1 MQGSGGRWGAV
12 LTAVCLLWVGATAQP
27 REEIQIEKVSQ
38 ISGAGDTVQA
48 EGILARWR
56 RYQINATRLEGNT
69 RTGIYRLFEGIR
81 LEGADVS
88 ASGAEL
94 ILNLETNRWEL
105 HGGQATLQPPFT
117 GNRLLAPLFVQG
129 QTLSGRERFVEGERL
144 QATTCDQ
151 PHPHFHWDARTMD
164 AEEGRRAIL
173 RDVRLRLLGRTL
185 FRLPYVIVPLRD
197 TGDTSPLPDVGYSD
211 LEGWYLRYAV
221 AYFLLQGYPGTA
233 RLDLMQRRG
242 VGVSIDQD
250 FAQGNLNLYWLRDR
264 QLGAQSLTGRLR
276 YDRNLGTLQT
286 RWNADYRRNSYLIG
300 DSTAW
305 NLQTDWLLPSRT
317 GQTQLTFVES
327 RNLASGFENITR
339 VWTLLETRAIGRL
352 QLSLNGSYQENES
365 TFASTRTGTRQW
377 STRSNLRYPLG
388 AANLQLEYE
397 RVLPV
402 GASATVFGG
411 LERLPELS
419 LTAPLP
425 WWVGDAPSLFRDS
438 QIRLSFGSFAEGF
451 ATRIHRERYAFDWQG
466 RWRTGTRTGTSL
478 FYGFKQTFYSDDT
491 AQYVLQS
498 NLEQRFGWGERS
510 ELSLR
515 WNYIRPYGYSPLN
528 VDRAGFYNLLSAD
541 LRAFLSGGWNLSM
554 ATTYDLL
561 AREQGR
567 DEWSLLNITTEY
579 QPTGWLFWRN
589 QLSYDPNRER
599 WVSFQSDL
607 RWRFGDSQLSLA
619 TRYDPRRA
627 RWGRVYARVDA
638 LKWGRSRFSAILQ
651 YNGYLDRIES
661 RQLLWVYDLHCAELE
676 VRYIDNPLGF
686 PPDTGVQVF
695 LRLKAFP
702 SFSRFGAGS
711 LGAPLGGFGTDL

>member
-12 LTAVCLLWVGATAQP
+12 LTAVCLLWAGALAQP

-38 ISGAGDTVQA
+38 ISGAGDLVQA

-94 ILNLETNRWEL
+94 ILNLQTNRWEL
-105 HGGQATLQPPFT
+105 RGGQATLQPPFT
-117 GNRLLAPLFVQG
+117 GNRLLAPLYVQG
-129 QTLSGRERFVEGERL
+129 QELWGQGRFVEGEHL
-144 QATTCDQ
+144 QATTCDL

-173 RDVRLRLLGRTL
+173 RDVRLRLLERTL

-197 TGDTSPLPDVGYSD
+197 TGETSPLPDVGYSD

-221 AYFLLQGYPGTA
+221 AYFLLRGHPGTT

-242 VGVSIDQD
+242 VGVSVEQE

-264 QLGAQSLTGRLR
+264 QLGAQSLTGRIQ
-276 YDRNLGTLQT
+276 YDQNLGALQT

-305 NLQTDWLLPSRT
+305 NLQTNWLLPSPT

-339 VWTLLETRAIGRL
+339 VWTLQETRAFGRL
-352 QLSLNGSYQENES
+352 QLSMNGSYQENEN
-365 TFASTRTGTRQW
+365 TFGSTRTGTRQW

-388 AANLQLEYE
+388 TANLQLEYE

-419 LTAPLP
+419 LTAPLA
-425 WWVGDAPSLFRDS
+425 WWVSGAPSLFRDS
-438 QIRLSFGSFAEGF
+438 QVRLSAGSFAEGF
-451 ATRIHRERYAFDWQG
+451 AARIHRERYALDWQG
-466 RWRTGTRTGTSL
+466 RWRTGTRVGTSL
-478 FYGFKQTFYSDDT
+478 FYGFKQTFYSDNT

-541 LRAFLSGGWNLSM
+541 LRAFLGGGWNLAM

-567 DEWSLLNITTEY
+567 DSWSLLNITTEY
-579 QPTGWLFWRN
+579 QPANWLFWRS

-607 RWRFGDSQLSLA
+607 RWRFGDSQLTLA
-619 TRYDPRRA
+619 TRYDPLRA

-638 LKWGRSRFSAILQ
+638 LKWGRSRFSAIVQ

-702 SFSRFGAGS
+702 SFSRFGTGS

>member
-1 MQGSGGRWGAV
+1 MQGRRRRWDAV
-12 LTAVCLLWVGATAQP
+12 LTAVCLLWAGALAQP

-48 EGILARWR
+48 KWILARWR
-56 RYQINATRLEGNT
+56 DYRINATRLEGNT

-81 LEGADVS
+81 LEGADIS

-94 ILNLETNRWEL
+94 ILNLQTNRWEL
-105 HGGQATLQPPFT
+105 RGGQATLQPPFT
-117 GNRLLAPLFVQG
+117 GNRLLAPLYVQG
-129 QTLSGRERFVEGERL
+129 QALWGQERFVEGEHL
-144 QATTCDQ
+144 QTTTCDL

-221 AYFLLQGYPGTA
+221 AYFLLRGYPGTA

-242 VGVSIDQD
+242 VGVSVEQE

-264 QLGAQSLTGRLR
+264 QLGAQSLTGRIQ
-276 YDRNLGTLQT
+276 YDQNFGALQT
-286 RWNADYRRNSYLIG
+286 RWNADYRRSSYLIG

-305 NLQTDWLLPSRT
+305 NLQTNWLLPSPT

-327 RNLASGFENITR
+327 RNLASGFENIAR
-339 VWTLLETRAIGRL
+339 VWTLQETRAFSRL
-352 QLSLNGSYQENES
+352 QLSLNGSYQENENS
-365 TFASTRTGTRQW
+365 FGGTRTGTRQW

-419 LTAPLP
+419 LTAPFP
-425 WWVGDAPSLFRDS
+425 WWAGDAPSLFRDS
-438 QIRLSFGSFAEGF
+438 QIRLSAGSFAEGF
-451 ATRIHRERYAFDWQG
+451 ATRIHRDRYAFDWQG

-478 FYGFKQTFYSDDT
+478 FYGFKQTFYSDNT

-541 LRAFLSGGWNLSM
+541 VRAFLGNGWNLAM

-567 DEWSLLNITTEY
+567 DSWSLLNITTEY

-607 RWRFGDSQLSLA
+607 RWRFGDSQLTLA
-619 TRYDPRRA
+619 TRYDPLRA

-638 LKWGRSRFSAILQ
+638 LKWGRSRFSAIVQ

-686 PPDTGVQVF
+686 LPDTGVQVF

-702 SFSRFGAGS
+702 SFSRFGTGS